1 MRTLLN
7 NYLWDAYLQRLF
19 KTKLSS
25 CFASSI
31 DLEFAKTK
39 QFFLIFIFMKA
50 CNQFLVSFSKF
61 GIALINR

>member
-25 CFASSI
+25 CFVSSS

-39 QFFLIFIFMKA
+39 QFFLIFIFMKT
-50 CNQFLVSFSKF
+50 CNQFLVSFSKLV
-61 GIALINR
+61 IALINR

>member
-1 MRTLLN
+1 MITLLN

-25 CFASSI
+25 CFASSS

-39 QFFLIFIFMKA
+39 QFFIFMKA
-50 CNQFLVSFSKF
+50 CNQFLVSFSKLV
-61 GIALINR
+61 IALINR